1 MKTHIPT
8 SLRKALLAALFAT
21 VSIASTTYAVED
33 VTNDSYGEAETWF
46 LGNEYGSTGY
56 QDLTFSGTKSVLGT
70 VDHWC
75 HDYNTIF
82 FSADDCP
89 GDNTEIVLSPD
100 WSTGKFIAHSVTSS
114 QGKDSHA
121 DLRLADLHHPD
132 LHDHDS
138 TDEYGFSTSWSNGNI
153 YVNSEAVL
161 EVTTNVSAHG
171 TLSITD
177 SSQVTVGNKVS
188 AGEIRVTSGQ
198 LTAKD
203 IVVAKHNLWDIS
215 AENPYDGEDSTGEL
229 LVSGSAANVTATG
242 TVSATGGVNVS
253 NKAHLNANTITSN
266 VTGGGGYVRA
276 LPNQNLAITGVIASD
291 GTQYIVDNGC
301 TISLGAI
308 GYYDEDAQ
316 VMHGNG
322 NSFGYGEDSNNIK
335 ADSIYVN
342 GDIISD
348 YNKLGAVGNNED
360 ATSCAIVVNG
370 SITGNGNALQI
381 RGQYP
386 CGIEV
391 TKDISGDNNL
401 LLCSADGNVFIDG
414 VLGRAK
420 DEDNGAYGNMIAAG
434 GAIQIGELS
443 DNEKLTIE
451 SYNYGVIV
459 NKASEATLLDSSIY
473 ASGDVVIAAGET
485 GSTKELKLVNTDVT
499 SGNGDITANQILV
512 VDSGTIS
519 AVNGDVTAEGLDGT
533 ASSVYT
539 QNLEAGFIRMD
550 ADGSAEVEVVVTG
563 DMTSTEETILI
574 KGYNGDQPR
583 VTVDGNQTA
592 QMTLEIIDSNVSVG
606 GNQKS
611 VEDGISVSKSTLVVG
626 GDQETAKNI
635 NLASSTVDIAGDE
648 KAGRRLEVHGTTL
661 NVGGDQEAGTT
672 LAIDTGSKVT
682 VGHEDEET
690 GEIVGGN
697 QKAQGNIT
705 IEESEVTVLADQT
718 STGGSITI
726 RDTNAEQNPTTVIV
740 DGNQQ
745 ANKNISVTGSTL
757 HVGVLVEDEDTE
769 TYSIEGGK
777 QIAGGDIS
785 IINSLVDVLDSME
798 STDGNIQIKDG
809 TVTVGATDP
818 SGVVV
823 HAGDM
828 TAKKDISMDHSMVN
842 VLGGQKSSEG
852 SISVTNGSVVN
863 VDGDQTAGTTINV
876 ENSTLRVGVLVE
888 DEDTETYSVE
898 GGKQV
903 AGGDISIINSLVD
916 VLDSMESTDGNIQ
929 IKDGTVTVGAT
940 DPSGVVVQ
948 AGDMTAKKDISM
960 DHSMVNVL
968 GGQKSSEG
976 SISVTKGSEVYVNED
991 QQAHGS
997 ISVNGSELYVG
1008 GSQVAET
1015 GGIQVSN
1022 GAYVAVLEDQQAA
1035 GDISID
1041 GTSEVEVLG
1050 SQTSTNGAITM
1061 SNGSKVKVD
1070 GDQQASG
1077 TIKVDNAD
1085 VYIGGTQKSDTG
1097 NIVIRDNA
1105 HESVFG
1111 DQTAEAGSIIVAK
1124 DSTLTVGAKDED
1136 GNVISQGDQWAAKH
1150 IKIVAGSAVE
1160 VIGDQTARDEDIIVK
1175 GSTLTVGAIQ
1185 ENAPLV
1191 PGWPSTYELIGGNQT
1206 AGGNIVLVNDN
1217 KVDVLGDQDAGASI
1231 IVKKTTLTV
1240 GAKAD
1245 EGKVV
1250 HAGDQTA
1257 DGNIVI
1263 VKDSDVAILGNEM
1276 AGGDIVVKDSTLK
1289 VGELEHIS
1297 IMPWPAFDWLHGGDQ
1312 TANGN
1317 IFISNADVD
1326 VLRNQQA
1333 VTGAISI
1340 QKGSDVTI
1348 GSEDSAGH
1356 VLGGDQTA
1364 QTDINIANSTVHVLG
1379 DEEAVTGEIVIAKTD
1394 LEGADTIVNVDGD
1407 QTAQTNIIVR
1417 DADVTVLGDQTA
1429 TEGYIDISSTS
1440 GTGITSTV
1448 NVGGDQEAGD
1458 YINVTNSQL
1467 TVGTV
1472 ETITDE
1478 TTGEQHVVLTGGNQT
1493 ADTGDITISNSTVEV
1508 LGDQTATE
1516 GGIKID
1522 KLSLVTIGT
1531 ADENG
1536 DVLAGDQ
1543 LAKLG
1548 IEVDSSNLMMLGD
1561 QTSQEGSISVQA
1573 LEDYSFVIVGGS
1585 QSAKQNISILGS
1597 KEFETTTT
1605 VLVGEDQIAEEGN
1618 IAIND
1623 AQVAVNGKVVALGD
1637 GNDGTGIV
1645 AVAGSS
1651 YDVGVSL
1658 EAKELNIGTIDNP
1671 STVTINVESLDTD
1684 GETPLPTVLD
1694 VDKLTLAANNTLN
1707 IGNVDMDAA
1716 DVTIKGEVVAGVK
1729 DEDPEKA
1736 IAANWNTTGTHLV
1749 TGPQASMKV
1758 NGDVSMDS
1766 TGADQ
1771 TLEISD
1777 GAAIRANGD
1786 ITLAGSDPEM
1796 ALVQEATLV
1805 AKDDLN
1811 LSNITLENNGENIR
1825 SKEGNIVLSDHEVI
1839 SNTTLTIDEPTDPET
1854 TPGAIMVD
1862 KDAIV
1867 DLQEGTESV
1876 FNGALAD
1883 GKNGTGVVN
1892 VNVEDLTLYKDAS
1905 AFNGD
1910 INMNVGGVQTLYIAN
1925 ATGVGADA
1933 TITLYDGADL
1943 ETINTTGEEELPQL
1957 GNVVTTA
1964 DGSEI
1969 TLNQGV
1975 AGDTAKATSL
1985 SLTDGTTLNVE
1996 ADQGETGFT
2005 TDSIIGVQEID
2016 AQRARVA
2023 VHSTVDMET
2032 TPDGTRHTVVG
2043 LAKGGIIASE
2053 FNEDVLYDMNG
2064 TQRDL
2069 QTRNMH
2075 LEHNANGVDL
2085 VVSENYK
2092 GIDHNNANVNAVR
2105 EIIMPLDAAADHRPG
2120 VLAQST
2126 SNLDHILDAL
2136 DYTRSGADAKA
2147 GLLSVSAAANLIV
2160 PNMMMDASRHH
2171 LSALRDHMNAPVCT
2185 KDTQSKGNVW
2195 AAYTG
2200 GHDFIGSDDNMG
2212 KYTHSYNGAIIG
2224 GDYAV
2229 NCNWAIGLS
2238 VGYQNSIA
2246 RTDAT
2251 RADAD
2256 IISGDL
2262 YVVGRTG
2269 KFTHRF
2275 SMGLSAY
2282 NTDVKR
2288 GTRIAAKGHT
2298 YDELSTGDA
2307 DGMSWNFGYQL
2318 SRSYAINEVS
2328 AITPYLAVDVALQ
2341 RIDTMTE
2348 KGQGDASVV
2357 TDYED
2362 FVQTDAALG
2371 VSYSHT
2377 FASFNQQR
2385 GMFAFD
2391 LAVHGEF
2398 SEHRATAQN
2407 HFVDSPQ
2414 DTWKTRSAKRA
2425 PLYGELG
2432 GHVQVPFTE
2441 HFSGTA
2447 GVNFEFSDDRTY
2459 IGGHAG
2465 VNYRF

>member
-8 SLRKALLAALFAT
+8 KLRKALIAALFA
-21 VSIASTTYAVED
+21 VSSVAYNAQADEPIISVGDYINWSTGVVKRTTPGGGFLVER
-33 VTNDSYGEAETWF
+33 E
-46 LGNEYGSTGY
+46 STGY
-56 QDLTFSGTKSVLGT
+56 VDLAFSGSDRAEFAVGHAIHFGYDEEGYHCDSLFEAT
-70 VDHWC
+70 
-75 HDYNTIF
+75 YI
-82 FSADDCP
+82 
-89 GDNTEIVLSPD
+89 IISPESD
-100 WSTGKFIAHSVTSS
+100 GVFRGHSITAR
-114 QGKDSHA
+114 QGKDVNAILVPSEYHDA
-121 DLRLADLHHPD
+121 ARLDVFGYSDA
-132 LHDHDS
+132 
-138 TDEYGFSTSWSNGNI
+138 WSNGNI
-153 YVNSEAVL
+153 AVNNEAVL
-161 EVTTNVSAHG
+161 EMSSFIDAHG
-171 TLSITD
+171 TLSIAGG
-177 SSQVTVGNKVS
+177 SRVTAGSYVS
-188 AGEIRVTSGQ
+188 AGEILVTAGE
-198 LTAKD
+198 LNAKN
-203 IVVAKHNLWDIS
+203 INVTQNNLWDVT
-215 AENPYDGEDSTGEL
+215 AENPYDGKDSTGKL
-229 LVSGSAANVTATG
+229 NITGSDAKVTATG
-242 TVSATGGVNVS
+242 TVTAAGGVGVS
-253 NKAHLNANTITSN
+253 YGAHLNASDIKAS
-266 VTGGGGYVRA
+266 VTGISGYVRA
-276 LPNQNLAITGVIASD
+276 LDGQNLKVSKVTSEN
-291 GTQYIVDNGC
+291 TQYIVDNGY
-301 TISLGAI
+301 TITLGSI
-308 GYYDEDAQ
+308 GELVNEGTEAEPKM

-322 NSFGYGEDSNNIK
+322 NYFGYGEDSNNIK
-335 ADSIYVN
+335 ADAIYVL

-348 YNKLGAVGNNED
+348 NNSLAALGSAVYDHTED
-360 ATSCAIVVNG
+360 INSAAIRVDG
-370 SITGNGNALQI
+370 SITGNGNELFVRNVDAASIWVSQ
-381 RGQYP
+381 
-386 CGIEV
+386 
-391 TKDISGDNNL
+391 DISGDLNELTIN
-401 LLCSADGNVFIDG
+401 DGDIHVG
-414 VLGRAK
+414 GTLGRSKDSEKGIAK
-420 DEDNGAYGNMIAAG
+420 GNSLAAG
-434 GAIQIGELS
+434 DNITIHQLS
-443 DNEKLTIE
+443 DNENLSIDAWNGEVTVE
-451 SYNYGVIV
+451 N
-459 NKASEATLLDSSIY
+459 ASEATLLNSHITAAD
-473 ASGDVVIAAGET
+473 DVVIARDET
-485 GSTKELKLVNTDVT
+485 GSTKELKLVASDVT
-499 SGNGDITANQILV
+499 SEDGDITANQVLV
-512 VDSGTIS
+512 VENGTLS
-519 AVNGDVTAEGLDGT
+519 AENGKITVVGLDGKA
-533 ASSVYT
+533 ASVHAEE
-539 QNLEAGFIRMD
+539 LEGGYIKLD
-550 ADGSAEVEVVVTG
+550 ANGSTEADVVVTG

-574 KGYNGDQPR
+574 MGYNGEKPR

-592 QMTLEIIDSNVSVG
+592 QQALDIADSNVSVG

-611 VEDGISVSKSTLVVG
+611 VEDGINVSKSTLTVG
-626 GDQETAKNI
+626 GSQEAATNI

-648 KAGRRLEVHGTTL
+648 KAGKRLEVHGTTL
-661 NVGGDQEAGTT
+661 NVGGSQSAGRN
-672 LAIDTGSKVT
+672 LVIDSNSTVT
-682 VGHEDEET
+682 VGHVDEETGEVVGGNQTAGNDIKVDSSKVKVLDSQTATQNIGIANSIAEVLVNQEATNGDISISKGSTVTVGHVDEVT

-697 QKAQGNIT
+697 QKAKKDVT
-705 IEESEVTVLADQT
+705 ISDSDVTVLADQT
-718 STGGSITI
+718 STEGSITI
-726 RDTNAEQNPTTVIV
+726 SDTNSEQDPTLVTV

-745 ANKNISVTGSTL
+745 AKENISVTGSTL
-757 HVGVLVEDEDTE
+757 HVGVLVEDVDDK

-785 IINSLVDVLDSME
+785 IINSLVE
-798 STDGNIQIKDG
+798 
-809 TVTVGATDP
+809 
-818 SGVVV
+818 
-823 HAGDM
+823 
-828 TAKKDISMDHSMVN
+828 
-842 VLGGQKSSEG
+842 
-852 SISVTNGSVVN
+852 
-863 VDGDQTAGTTINV
+863 
-876 ENSTLRVGVLVE
+876 
-888 DEDTETYSVE
+888 
-898 GGKQV
+898 
-903 AGGDISIINSLVD
+903 

-960 DHSMVNVL
+960 NHSMVNVL

-976 SISVTKGSEVYVNED
+976 SISVTNGSEVYVNED

-1015 GGIQVSN
+1015 GGIQIAD

-1077 TIKVDNAD
+1077 TIKVDKAD

-1136 GNVISQGDQWAAKH
+1136 GNVISQGDQWAAQN

-1245 EGKVV
+1245 DGKVV

-1458 YINVTNSQL
+1458 YINVTNSLL

-1493 ADTGDITISNSTVEV
+1493 ADKGDITISNSTVEV
-1508 LGDQTATE
+1508 LADQTAAK

-1531 ADENG
+1531 VDVDG
-1536 DVLAGDQ
+1536 TVLAGDQ
-1543 LAKLG
+1543 LAKED
-1548 IEVDSSNLMMLGD
+1548 IRIDSSTLMVMD
-1561 QTSQEGSISVQA
+1561 NQTSQEGSISVQA
-1573 LEDYSFVIVGGS
+1573 LDDFSMVMVGGS
-1585 QSAKQNISILGS
+1585 QTAKKHIGIFGS
-1597 KEFETTTT
+1597 KEHEKPTT
-1605 VLVGEDQIAEEGN
+1605 VLVGEDQIAGEGN

-1623 AQVAVNGKVVALGD
+1623 AQVAVKGKVVALGD

-1645 AVAGSS
+1645 TLAGAT

-1658 EAKELNIGTIDNP
+1658 QAKELNIGTIDNP
-1671 STVTINVESLDTD
+1671 STVTINVGSLDAD
-1684 GETPLPTVLD
+1684 GKPLDTVLD
-1694 VDKLTLAANNTLN
+1694 VDKLAVAEGNTLHT
-1707 IGNVDMDAA
+1707 GNVKMDKT
-1716 DVTIKGEVVAGVK
+1716 DVTIKGAVEVGVK

-1736 IAANWNTTGTHLV
+1736 IAANWDTEGSHLISGEGASLKANGNIRIASAAEGDTTAINNGATV
-1749 TGPQASMKV
+1749 AAT
-1758 NGDVSMDS
+1758 GDV
-1766 TGADQ
+1766 TIQGLAAA
-1771 TLEISD
+1771 LAEVD
-1777 GAAIRANGD
+1777 GANVRAAGD
-1786 ITLAGSDPEM
+1786 ITLDNAELKNNTETDITTKGSD
-1796 ALVQEATLV
+1796 
-1805 AKDDLN
+1805 
-1811 LSNITLENNGENIR
+1811 
-1825 SKEGNIVLSDHEVI
+1825 IVLKNRVEISDTILNVLPPEEGDEGVI
-1839 SNTTLTIDEPTDPET
+1839 NVTE
-1854 TPGAIMVD
+1854 
-1862 KDAIV
+1862 DADV
-1867 DLQEGTESV
+1867 QLYRGTVNV
-1876 FNGALAD
+1876 FNGKLA
-1883 GKNGTGVVN
+1883 GTGTVTAN
-1892 VNVEDLTLYKDAS
+1892 EENLDLSHDST
-1905 AFNGD
+1905 AFNGT
-1910 INMNVGGVQTLYIAN
+1910 INMVHDNEQTLYISDK
-1925 ATGVGADA
+1925 GVGEDA
-1933 TITLYDGADL
+1933 TINLQEGSSLGTLVGGQDAH
-1943 ETINTTGEEELPQL
+1943 L
-1957 GNVVTTA
+1957 GNVYSSNGSHIQMNAVDKGNRTTATSLNLTSGTTYELFASTDDTTGALLADTITVSDGINANGARVRAHSDAQLETLA
-1964 DGSEI
+1964 DGSRFTI
-1969 TLNQGV
+1969 
-1975 AGDTAKATSL
+1975 AG
-1985 SLTDGTTLNVE
+1985 GTVE
-1996 ADQGETGFT
+1996 SA
-2005 TDSIIGVQEID
+2005 
-2016 AQRARVA
+2016 
-2023 VHSTVDMET
+2023 
-2032 TPDGTRHTVVG
+2032 
-2043 LAKGGIIASE
+2043 
-2053 FNEDVLYDMNG
+2053 FNEDVLYDMSG
-2064 TQRDL
+2064 PQRQL

-2092 GIDHNNANVNAVR
+2092 GIDYSNANVNAVR
-2105 EIIMPLDAAADHRPG
+2105 EIILPLDAAADHRPG
-2120 VLAQST
+2120 RLAQSD

-2171 LSALRDHMNAPVCT
+2171 LSTLRDHMNAPVCT

-2288 GTRIAAKGHT
+2288 GTRIAAKGHG
-2298 YDELSTGDA
+2298 YDALSTGDA

-2377 FASFNQQR
+2377 FASFNQQT
-2385 GMFAFD
+2385 GVFAFD

-2407 HFVDSPQ
+2407 HFVDSPA

-2447 GVNFEFSDDRTY
+2447 GLNFEFSDDRTY

>member
-8 SLRKALLAALFAT
+8 SLRKALLAALFA
-21 VSIASTTYAVED
+21 VSSVAYNAQAAPVDIVNYSGGY
-33 VTNDSYGEAETWF
+33 AETSP
-46 LGNEYGSTGY
+46 LGFKEYSTGY
-56 QDLTFSGTKSVLGT
+56 TDLTFSDTNKTLGT
-70 VDHWC
+70 VTHWC
-75 HDYNTIF
+75 HD
-82 FSADDCP
+82 
-89 GDNTEIVLSPD
+89 GDVLSVD
-100 WSTGKFIAHSVTSS
+100 HNQGESTYITLETDAAGKFVAHSVVASMGVDDNSTIVS
-114 QGKDSHA
+114 
-121 DLRLADLHHPD
+121 PY
-132 LHDHDS
+132 HDCSDWNAEFGYS
-138 TDEYGFSTSWSNGNI
+138 KSWSNGYI
-153 YVNSEAVL
+153 TVKDGAIV
-161 EVTTNVSAHG
+161 EVTSTLWANG
-171 TLSITD
+171 TLGISGY
-177 SSQVTVGNKVS
+177 SQVTSEGSVT
-188 AGEIRVTSGQ
+188 AGAINVTGSQ
-198 LTAKD
+198 LTAKTIIATDTNTLWVVEGGERKDD
-203 IVVAKHNLWDIS
+203 IKTSGALTVNSSTVNATNIKVADAI
-215 AENPYDGEDSTGEL
+215 Y
-229 LVSGSAANVTATG
+229 GS
-242 TVSATGGVNVS
+242 S
-253 NKAHLNANTITSN
+253 
-266 VTGGGGYVRA
+266 
-276 LPNQNLAITGVIASD
+276 GVIKGLPDSDLTVEGKVLTENAKYVASSGYAVKVETIGDIYNAGTEDEPIWKVRGNNNRFGYKED
-291 GTQYIVDNGC
+291 GTSV
-301 TISLGAI
+301 LA
-308 GYYDEDAQ
+308 AR
-316 VMHGNG
+316 
-322 NSFGYGEDSNNIK
+322 
-335 ADSIYVN
+335 
-342 GDIISD
+342 
-348 YNKLGAVGNNED
+348 
-360 ATSCAIVVNG
+360 VV
-370 SITGNGNALQI
+370 
-381 RGQYP
+381 
-386 CGIEV
+386 V
-391 TKDISGDNNL
+391 
-401 LLCSADGNVFIDG
+401 DGNVVGDG
-414 VLGRAK
+414 NK
-420 DEDNGAYGNMIAAG
+420 IAATGSNLVAGTPTISIAGTVGRTDEETGPANGNELYAMKGDITVGALADNKKLKILAEDG
-434 GAIQIGELS
+434 GVEIK
-443 DNEKLTIE
+443 N
-451 SYNYGVIV
+451 
-459 NKASEATLLDSSIY
+459 ASEATIENSSI
-473 ASGDVVIAAGET
+473 AAADDVVIAANAT
-485 GSTKELKLVNTDVT
+485 GSTKELKLIDTNVT
-499 SGNGDITANQILV
+499 SEDGDITANQVLV
-512 VDSGTIS
+512 VENGTLS
-519 AVNGDVTAEGLDGT
+519 AENGKITVVGLDGKA
-533 ASSVYT
+533 ASVHAED
-539 QNLEAGFIRMD
+539 LEGKYIKLD
-550 ADGSAEVEVVVTG
+550 ANGSTEADVVLTG

-626 GDQETAKNI
+626 GDQE
-635 NLASSTVDIAGDE
+635 
-648 KAGRRLEVHGTTL
+648 
-661 NVGGDQEAGTT
+661 AGTT

-718 STGGSITI
+718 SIDGSITI

-785 IINSLVDVLDSME
+785 IIDSLVDVLDSME

-828 TAKKDISMDHSMVN
+828 TAKNDISMDHSMVN

-863 VDGDQTAGTTINV
+863 VDGGQTAGTTINV
-876 ENSTLRVGVLVE
+876 ENSTLRVGKLKKEVGK
-888 DEDTETYSVE
+888 DGQITYSVE
-898 GGKQV
+898 GGKQI
-903 AGGDISIINSLVD
+903 AGGDISVINSLVD

-976 SISVTKGSEVYVNED
+976 SISVTNGSEVYVNED

-1015 GGIQVSN
+1015 GGIQIAN

-1070 GDQQASG
+1070 GDQHANG

-1085 VYIGGTQKSDTG
+1085 VYIGGSQKSDTG

-1136 GNVISQGDQWAAKH
+1136 GNVISQGDQWAAQN

-1185 ENAPLV
+1185 ENAPLF
-1191 PGWPSTYELIGGNQT
+1191 PGWPSTYELIGGDQT

-1245 EGKVV
+1245 DGKVV

-1379 DEEAVTGEIVIAKTD
+1379 NEEAVTGEIVIAKTD

-1458 YINVTNSQL
+1458 YINVTNSLL
-1467 TVGTV
+1467 TVGTA
-1472 ETITDE
+1472 ETVTDE
-1478 TTGEQHVVLTGGNQT
+1478 QTGEQHVVLTGGNQT
-1493 ADTGDITISNSTVEV
+1493 AGTGDITISNSTVTV
-1508 LGDQTATE
+1508 LADQTATK

-1531 ADENG
+1531 ADVDG
-1536 DVLAGDQ
+1536 KVLAGDQ
-1543 LAKLG
+1543 LAKQD
-1548 IEVDSSNLMMLGD
+1548 IEVDSSTLMVMGS

-1573 LEDYSFVIVGGS
+1573 TEGFSMVMVGGT
-1585 QSAKQNISILGS
+1585 QTAKKNISIMGS

-1645 AVAGSS
+1645 TLAGATYS
-1651 YDVGVSL
+1651 VGVSL

-1671 STVTINVESLDTD
+1671 STVTINVESLDPD

-1729 DEDPEKA
+1729 DADPAKD

-1766 TGADQ
+1766 TGADK

-2120 VLAQST
+2120 VLAQSS

-2262 YVVGRTG
+2262 YAVGRTG

-2275 SMGLSAY
+2275 SMGLASY

-2288 GTRIAAKGHT
+2288 GTRIAAKGHG
-2298 YDELSTGDA
+2298 YDALSTGSA

-2328 AITPYLAVDVALQ
+2328 SITPYLAVDVALQ

>member
-56 QDLTFSGTKSVLGT
+56 QDLTFSGTDSVLGT

-75 HDYNTIF
+75 HDYNSSGIPKKYM
-82 FSADDCP
+82 DNP
-89 GDNTEIVLSPD
+89 GDDTVITLTPD

-114 QGKDSHA
+114 QGHSDNV
-121 DLRLADLHHPD
+121 DLSLPD

-153 YVNSEAVL
+153 YVKSEAVL

-171 TLSITD
+171 TLSITGR
-177 SSQVTVGNKVS
+177 SQVTVGNKVS
-188 AGEIRVTSGQ
+188 AGKIRVAGAQ

-203 IVVAKHNLWDIS
+203 IVVAKNNLWDIS

-229 LVSGSAANVTATG
+229 KISGSAANVTVTG
-242 TVSATGGVNVS
+242 TVSAEGGVNVS

-301 TISLGAI
+301 TITLGGI
-308 GYYDEDAQ
+308 GLLVNEGTEDEPEM

-473 ASGDVVIAAGET
+473 ASGDVVIAASET

-512 VDSGTIS
+512 VDSGTIF

-533 ASSVYT
+533 AASVYT

-574 KGYNGDQPR
+574 KGYNGEKPR

-635 NLASSTVDIAGDE
+635 TLVSSAVDIAGDE

-661 NVGGDQEAGTT
+661 NVGGNQESGTT

-785 IINSLVDVLDSME
+785 VINSLVDVLDSME
-798 STDGNIQIKDG
+798 SSDGKIQIKDG

-852 SISVTNGSVVN
+852 SISVTNGS
-863 VDGDQTAGTTINV
+863 
-876 ENSTLRVGVLVE
+876 
-888 DEDTETYSVE
+888 
-898 GGKQV
+898 
-903 AGGDISIINSLVD
+903 
-916 VLDSMESTDGNIQ
+916 
-929 IKDGTVTVGAT
+929 
-940 DPSGVVVQ
+940 
-948 AGDMTAKKDISM
+948 
-960 DHSMVNVL
+960 
-968 GGQKSSEG
+968 
-976 SISVTKGSEVYVNED
+976 EVYVNED

-1008 GSQVAET
+1008 GSQVTET

-1035 GDISID
+1035 GDITIDDSSI
-1041 GTSEVEVLG
+1041 VEVLG

-1070 GDQQASG
+1070 GDQHASG

-1160 VIGDQTARDEDIIVK
+1160 VIGDQTARDEDISVK

-1206 AGGNIVLVNDN
+1206 AGGNIVLVNDEN
-1217 KVDVLGDQDAGASI
+1217 VDVLGDQDAGASI

-1240 GAKAD
+1240 GSKAD
-1245 EGKVV
+1245 DGKVV

-1317 IFISNADVD
+1317 IFISNADVN

-1348 GSEDSAGH
+1348 GSEDSAGQ

-1379 DEEAVTGEIVIAKTD
+1379 DEVAVTGEIVIAKTD

-1429 TEGYIDISSTS
+1429 TEGYIDISSTP

-1458 YINVTNSQL
+1458 YINVTNSLL
-1467 TVGTV
+1467 TVGTA
-1472 ETITDE
+1472 ETVTDE
-1478 TTGEQHVVLTGGNQT
+1478 QTGEQHVVLTGGNQT
-1493 ADTGDITISNSTVEV
+1493 AGTGDITISNSTVTV
-1508 LGDQTATE
+1508 LADQTATK

-1531 ADENG
+1531 ADVDG
-1536 DVLAGDQ
+1536 KVLAGDQ
-1543 LAKLG
+1543 LAKQD
-1548 IEVDSSNLMMLGD
+1548 IEVDSSTLMVMGS
-1561 QTSQEGSISVQA
+1561 QTSQERSISVQA
-1573 LEDYSFVIVGGS
+1573 TEGFSMVMVGGT
-1585 QSAKQNISILGS
+1585 QTAKKNISIMGS

-1623 AQVAVNGKVVALGD
+1623 AQVSVNGKVVALGD

-1645 AVAGSS
+1645 TLAGAT

-1671 STVTINVESLDTD
+1671 SVVTINVDSLDTD

-1694 VDKLTLAANNTLN
+1694 VDKLTVDKGNTLHT
-1707 IGNVDMDAA
+1707 GNVKMDKT
-1716 DVTIKGEVVAGVK
+1716 DVTIKGAVEVGVK

-1736 IAANWNTTGTHLV
+1736 IAANWDTEGSHLIS
-1749 TGPQASMKV
+1749 GEGASLKANGNIRIAAVQDGDTIVV
-1758 NGDVSMDS
+1758 NDGATVSATGDV
-1766 TGADQ
+1766 TIQGLADA
-1771 TLEISD
+1771 LAEVD
-1777 GAAIRANGD
+1777 GANVRATGD
-1786 ITLAGSDPEM
+1786 IILDNAELKNNTETD
-1796 ALVQEATLV
+1796 
-1805 AKDDLN
+1805 
-1811 LSNITLENNGENIR
+1811 ITTKG
-1825 SKEGNIVLSDHEVI
+1825 GDIVLKDTVVI
-1839 SNTTLTIDEPTDPET
+1839 RDTILNVLPPEEGDEGVINVTE
-1854 TPGAIMVD
+1854 
-1862 KDAIV
+1862 DADV
-1867 DLQEGTESV
+1867 QLYQGTVNV
-1876 FNGALAD
+1876 FNGKLA
-1883 GKNGTGVVN
+1883 GTGTVTAN
-1892 VNVEDLTLYKDAS
+1892 EENLELSHDST
-1905 AFNGD
+1905 AFNGI
-1910 INMNVGGVQTLYIAN
+1910 INMVRDNEQTLYISDK
-1925 ATGVGADA
+1925 GVGEDA
-1933 TITLYDGADL
+1933 TINLQEGSSLGTLVGGQDAH
-1943 ETINTTGEEELPQL
+1943 L
-1957 GNVVTTA
+1957 GNVYSSDGSHIQMNAVDKGNRTTATSLNLTSGTTYELFASTDDTTGALLADTITVSDGINANGARVRAHSDAQLETLA
-1964 DGSEI
+1964 DGSRFTI
-1969 TLNQGV
+1969 
-1975 AGDTAKATSL
+1975 AG
-1985 SLTDGTTLNVE
+1985 GTVE
-1996 ADQGETGFT
+1996 SA
-2005 TDSIIGVQEID
+2005 
-2016 AQRARVA
+2016 
-2023 VHSTVDMET
+2023 
-2032 TPDGTRHTVVG
+2032 
-2043 LAKGGIIASE
+2043 
-2053 FNEDVLYDMNG
+2053 FNEDVLYDMSG
-2064 TQRDL
+2064 PQRKL

-2075 LEHNANGVDL
+2075 LEHNAKGVDL

-2092 GIDHNNANVNAVR
+2092 GIDYSNANVNAVR
-2105 EIIMPLDAAADHRPG
+2105 EIILPLDAAADHRPG
-2120 VLAQST
+2120 RLAQST

-2185 KDTQSKGNVW
+2185 KDTRSKGNVW

-2256 IISGDL
+2256 IISGDI
-2262 YVVGRTG
+2262 YAVGRTG

-2275 SMGLSAY
+2275 SMGLASY

-2288 GTRIAAKGHT
+2288 GTRIAAKGHG
-2298 YDELSTGDA
+2298 YDALSTGSA

-2318 SRSYAINEVS
+2318 SRSYAINQVS
-2328 AITPYLAVDVALQ
+2328 SITPYLAVDVALQ

-2377 FASFNQQR
+2377 FASFNQQT
-2385 GMFAFD
+2385 GVFAFD

-2407 HFVDSPQ
+2407 HFVDSPA

-2447 GVNFEFSDDRTY
+2447 GLNFEFSDDRTY

>member
-8 SLRKALLAALFAT
+8 SLRKALLAALFA
-21 VSIASTTYAVED
+21 VSSVAYNAQAAPVDIVNSSEGYAKTSPMGVK
-33 VTNDSYGEAETWF
+33 
-46 LGNEYGSTGY
+46 EYSTGY
-56 QDLTFSGTKSVLGT
+56 TDLTFSGTNETLGT
-70 VDHWC
+70 VTHWC
-75 HDYNTIF
+75 HD
-82 FSADDCP
+82 
-89 GDNTEIVLSPD
+89 GDVLGVDHNEGEPTYITLATD
-100 WSTGKFIAHSVTSS
+100 AAGKFVAHSVVASMGVDDNSTIVY
-114 QGKDSHA
+114 
-121 DLRLADLHHPD
+121 PY
-132 LHDHDS
+132 HDCSDTTAEFGYS
-138 TDEYGFSTSWSNGNI
+138 KSWSNGYI
-153 YVNSEAVL
+153 TVKGGAIV
-161 EVTTNVSAHG
+161 EVTSTLSANG
-171 TLSITD
+171 TLGISGY
-177 SSQVTVGNKVS
+177 SQVTSEGSVT
-188 AGEIRVTSGQ
+188 AGAINVTNSQ
-198 LTAKD
+198 LTAPTIIVKD
-203 IVVAKHNLWDIS
+203 TNTLWVV
-215 AENPYDGEDSTGEL
+215 EDGKRKDDTTTTGALTVNSST
-229 LVSGSAANVTATG
+229 VNATNIKVADAIYGS
-242 TVSATGGVNVS
+242 S
-253 NKAHLNANTITSN
+253 
-266 VTGGGGYVRA
+266 
-276 LPNQNLAITGVIASD
+276 GVIKGLPDSDLTVEGKVLTENAKYVASSGYAVKVETIGDIYNAGTEDEPIWTVRGNNNRFGYKED
-291 GTQYIVDNGC
+291 GTSV
-301 TISLGAI
+301 LA
-308 GYYDEDAQ
+308 AR
-316 VMHGNG
+316 
-322 NSFGYGEDSNNIK
+322 
-335 ADSIYVN
+335 
-342 GDIISD
+342 
-348 YNKLGAVGNNED
+348 
-360 ATSCAIVVNG
+360 VV
-370 SITGNGNALQI
+370 
-381 RGQYP
+381 
-386 CGIEV
+386 V
-391 TKDISGDNNL
+391 
-401 LLCSADGNVFIDG
+401 DGNVVGDG
-414 VLGRAK
+414 N
-420 DEDNGAYGNMIAAG
+420 EIAATGSNLVAGTPTISIAGTVGRTDEETGPANGNELYAMKGDITVGALADNKKLKILAEDG
-434 GAIQIGELS
+434 GVEIK
-443 DNEKLTIE
+443 N
-451 SYNYGVIV
+451 
-459 NKASEATLLDSSIY
+459 ASEATIENSSIT
-473 ASGDVVIAAGET
+473 AADDVVIAANAT
-485 GSTKELKLVNTDVT
+485 GSTKELKLVASDVT
-499 SGNGDITANQILV
+499 SEDGDITANQILV
-512 VDSGTIS
+512 VENGTLS
-519 AVNGDVTAEGLDGT
+519 AENGKITVVGLDGKA
-533 ASSVYT
+533 ASV
-539 QNLEAGFIRMD
+539 QAEELEGGFIRMD
-550 ADGSAEVEVVVTG
+550 ANGSAKAEVVVTG

-574 KGYNGDQPR
+574 KGYNGEKPR

-592 QMTLEIIDSNVSVG
+592 QMTLDIEDSNVSVG

-611 VEDGISVSKSTLVVG
+611 VQEGIYVSKSTLTVG
-626 GDQETAKNI
+626 GSQEAATNI
-635 NLASSTVDIAGDE
+635 NLDSSAVDIAGDE
-648 KAGRRLEVHGTTL
+648 KAGMRLEVHGTTL
-661 NVGGDQEAGTT
+661 NVGGNQSAGRN
-672 LAIDTGSKVT
+672 LVIDSNSTVT
-682 VGHEDEET
+682 VGHVDEET

-697 QKAQGNIT
+697 QKAKKDIT
-705 IEESEVTVLADQT
+705 ISDSDVTVLADQT
-718 STGGSITI
+718 STEGSITI
-726 RDTNAEQNPTTVIV
+726 SDINSEQDPTLVTV

-745 ANKNISVTGSTL
+745 AKKNISVTGSTL

-777 QIAGGDIS
+777 Q
-785 IINSLVDVLDSME
+785 
-798 STDGNIQIKDG
+798 
-809 TVTVGATDP
+809 
-818 SGVVV
+818 
-823 HAGDM
+823 
-828 TAKKDISMDHSMVN
+828 
-842 VLGGQKSSEG
+842 
-852 SISVTNGSVVN
+852 
-863 VDGDQTAGTTINV
+863 
-876 ENSTLRVGVLVE
+876 
-888 DEDTETYSVE
+888 
-898 GGKQV
+898 V
-903 AGGDISIINSLVD
+903 AGGDISVINSLVE

-976 SISVTKGSEVYVNED
+976 SISVTKGSEVYVNEN

-1008 GSQVAET
+1008 DSQVAET
-1015 GGIQVSN
+1015 GGIQIAN

-1035 GDISID
+1035 GDITIDDSSI
-1041 GTSEVEVLG
+1041 VEVLG

-1061 SNGSKVKVD
+1061 SNGSEVHVD

-1185 ENAPLV
+1185 ENAPLA

-1206 AGGNIVLVNDN
+1206 AGGNIVLVNDEN
-1217 KVDVLGDQDAGASI
+1217 VDVLGDQDAGASI

-1245 EGKVV
+1245 DGKVV

-1429 TEGYIDISSTS
+1429 TKGYIDISSTP

-1478 TTGEQHVVLTGGNQT
+1478 TTGEEHVVLTGGNQT
-1493 ADTGDITISNSTVEV
+1493 AGTGDITISNSTVDV
-1508 LGDQTATE
+1508 RADQTATK

-1522 KLSLVTIGT
+1522 KRSLVTIGT

-1597 KEFETTTT
+1597 KAFETVTT
-1605 VLVGEDQIAEEGN
+1605 VLVGEDQIAEDGN

-1623 AQVAVNGKVVALGD
+1623 ANVVVNGKVTALGD
-1637 GNDGTGIV
+1637 GSDSTGIV
-1645 AVAGSS
+1645 TLAGAT

-1729 DEDPEKA
+1729 DADPAKD

-1766 TGADQ
+1766 TGADE

-1892 VNVEDLTLYKDAS
+1892 VNEEDLTLYKDAS

-1910 INMNVGGVQTLYIAN
+1910 INMNVGGTQTLHISN

-1975 AGDTAKATSL
+1975 AGDTAQATSL

-1996 ADQGETGFT
+1996 ADQGESGFT
-2005 TDSIIGVQEID
+2005 ADSIIGVQEID

-2075 LEHNANGVDL
+2075 LEHNAKGVDL

-2105 EIIMPLDAAADHRPG
+2105 EIILPLDAAADHTPG
-2120 VLAQST
+2120 VLAEST

-2171 LSALRDHMNAPVCT
+2171 LSTLRDHMNAPVCT

-2200 GHDFIGSDDNMG
+2200 GHDYIGSDDNMG

-2288 GTRIAAKGHT
+2288 GTRIAAKGHG
-2298 YDELSTGDA
+2298 YDALSTGDA

-2407 HFVDSPQ
+2407 HFVDSPA

-2447 GVNFEFSDDRTY
+2447 GLNFEFSDDRTY

>member
-8 SLRKALLAALFAT
+8 KLRKALIAALFA
-21 VSIASTTYAVED
+21 VSSVAYNAQADEPIISVGDYINWST
-33 VTNDSYGEAETWF
+33 GEVSGETP
-46 LGNEYGSTGY
+46 GGMGITEESTGY
-56 QDLTFSGTKSVLGT
+56 VDLAFSGSDRAGFAVGHAIHYGYDEEGYHCDSLFTDT
-70 VDHWC
+70 
-75 HDYNTIF
+75 YIF
-82 FSADDCP
+82 
-89 GDNTEIVLSPD
+89 ISPESD
-100 WSTGKFIAHSVTSS
+100 GVFRGHSITAR
-114 QGKDSHA
+114 QGKDVNST
-121 DLRLADLHHPD
+121 LVPS
-132 LHDHDS
+132 DHDGARLDVFGYS
-138 TDEYGFSTSWSNGNI
+138 DAWSNGNI
-153 YVNSEAVL
+153 TVNSEAVL
-161 EVTTNVSAHG
+161 EMSSFISAHG
-171 TLSITD
+171 TLSIAGG
-177 SSQVTVGNKVS
+177 SRVTAGSYVS
-188 AGEIRVTSGQ
+188 AGEILVTAGE
-198 LTAKD
+198 LNAKN
-203 IVVAKHNLWDIS
+203 INVTQNNLWDVT

-229 LVSGSAANVTATG
+229 NITGSDAKVTATG
-242 TVSATGGVNVS
+242 IVSAAGGVDVS
-253 NKAHLNANTITSN
+253 NSAHLNASKITSKM
-266 VTGGGGYVRA
+266 TGSNGYVRA
-276 LPNQNLAITGVIASD
+276 LPNQNLTITGAIASEK
-291 GTQYIVDNGC
+291 TQYIVDNGC
-301 TISLGAI
+301 TISLGTI
-308 GYYDEDAQ
+308 GELVNEGTEAEPQ
-316 VMHGNG
+316 MVMHGNG
-322 NSFGYGEDSNNIK
+322 NYFGYGEDSNNIK
-335 ADSIYVN
+335 ADAIYVL

-348 YNKLGAVGNNED
+348 NNSLAALGSAVYDHTED
-360 ATSCAIVVNG
+360 IDSAAIRVDG
-370 SITGNGNALQI
+370 SITGNGNELFV
-381 RGQYP
+381 RGQDAAS
-386 CGIEV
+386 IWV
-391 TKDISGDNNL
+391 AKDISGNHNEL
-401 LLCSADGNVFIDG
+401 TINDGDIHVG
-414 VLGRAK
+414 GTLGRSKDSEKGIAK
-420 DEDNGAYGNMIAAG
+420 GNSLAAG
-434 GAIQIGELS
+434 DDITIHQLS
-443 DNEKLTIE
+443 DNENLSIDAWNGEVTVE
-451 SYNYGVIV
+451 N
-459 NKASEATLLDSSIY
+459 ASEATLLNSHITAAD
-473 ASGDVVIAAGET
+473 DVVIARDET
-485 GSTKELKLVNTDVT
+485 GSTKELKLVASDVT
-499 SGNGDITANQILV
+499 SEDGDITANQVLV
-512 VDSGTIS
+512 VENGTLS
-519 AVNGDVTAEGLDGT
+519 AENGKITVVGLDGKA
-533 ASSVYT
+533 ASVHAED
-539 QNLEAGFIRMD
+539 LEGKYIKLD
-550 ADGSAEVEVVVTG
+550 ANGSTEADVVVTG

-574 KGYNGDQPR
+574 MGYNGEKPR

-592 QMTLEIIDSNVSVG
+592 QTTLEIIDSNVSVG

-626 GDQETAKNI
+626 GDQE
-635 NLASSTVDIAGDE
+635 
-648 KAGRRLEVHGTTL
+648 
-661 NVGGDQEAGTT
+661 AGTT

-682 VGHEDEET
+682 VGHVDEET

-697 QKAQGNIT
+697 QKVKKDIT
-705 IEESEVTVLADQT
+705 ISDSDVTILADQT
-718 STGGSITI
+718 STEGSITI
-726 RDTNAEQNPTTVIV
+726 SDTNSEQDPTLVTV

-745 ANKNISVTGSTL
+745 AKENISVTGSTL

-785 IINSLVDVLDSME
+785 IINSLVEVLDSME
-798 STDGNIQIKDG
+798 STDGNIQI
-809 TVTVGATDP
+809 
-818 SGVVV
+818 
-823 HAGDM
+823 
-828 TAKKDISMDHSMVN
+828 
-842 VLGGQKSSEG
+842 Q
-852 SISVTNGSVVN
+852 
-863 VDGDQTAGTTINV
+863 
-876 ENSTLRVGVLVE
+876 
-888 DEDTETYSVE
+888 
-898 GGKQV
+898 
-903 AGGDISIINSLVD
+903 
-916 VLDSMESTDGNIQ
+916 
-929 IKDGTVTVGAT
+929 DGTVTVGAT

-976 SISVTKGSEVYVNED
+976 SISVTNGSEVYVNED

-1008 GSQVAET
+1008 GSQVTET

-1035 GDISID
+1035 GDITID

-1061 SNGSKVKVD
+1061 SNGSEVHVD

-1175 GSTLTVGAIQ
+1175 DSTLTVGAIQ

-1206 AGGNIVLVNDN
+1206 ADKGDIAITNSTAN
-1217 KVDVLGDQDAGASI
+1217 VLGNQEAVMGSISVAGS
-1231 IVKKTTLTV
+1231 TLTV
-1240 GAKAD
+1240 GAKT
-1245 EGKVV
+1245 E
-1250 HAGDQTA
+1250 
-1257 DGNIVI
+1257 DGEIVQ
-1263 VKDSDVAILGNEM
+1263 KGN
-1276 AGGDIVVKDSTLK
+1276 
-1289 VGELEHIS
+1289 
-1297 IMPWPAFDWLHGGDQ
+1297 Q
-1312 TANGN
+1312 TAN
-1317 IFISNADVD
+1317 
-1326 VLRNQQA
+1326 L
-1333 VTGAISI
+1333 
-1340 QKGSDVTI
+1340 
-1348 GSEDSAGH
+1348 
-1356 VLGGDQTA
+1356 
-1364 QTDINIANSTVHVLG
+1364 DI
-1379 DEEAVTGEIVIAKTD
+1379 
-1394 LEGADTIVNVDGD
+1394 TIVDS
-1407 QTAQTNIIVR
+1407 T
-1417 DADVTVLGDQTA
+1417 VTVLGNQKA
-1429 TEGYIDISSTS
+1429 TEGSIAISATP
-1440 GTGITSTV
+1440 GTGVTSEV
-1448 NVGGDQEAGD
+1448 FVGGNQEAGNA
-1458 YINVTNSQL
+1458 ISVTGSQL
-1467 TVGTV
+1467 TVGTA
-1472 ETITDE
+1472 ETVTDE
-1478 TTGEQHVVLTGGNQT
+1478 QTGEQHVVLTDGNQT
-1493 ADTGDITISNSTVEV
+1493 AGTGDITISNSTVKV
-1508 LGDQTATE
+1508 LGDQTATK

-1531 ADENG
+1531 VDVDG
-1536 DVLAGDQ
+1536 TVLAGDQ
-1543 LAKLG
+1543 LAKED
-1548 IEVDSSNLMMLGD
+1548 IRIDSSTLMVMD
-1561 QTSQEGSISVQA
+1561 NQTSQEGSISVQA
-1573 LEDYSFVIVGGS
+1573 LDDFSLVMVGGS
-1585 QSAKQNISILGS
+1585 QTAKKHIGIFGS
-1597 KEFETTTT
+1597 KEHEKPTT
-1605 VLVGEDQIAEEGN
+1605 VLVGEDQIAGEGN

-1623 AQVAVNGKVVALGD
+1623 AQVAVKGKVVALGD

-1645 AVAGSS
+1645 TLAGAT

-1658 EAKELNIGTIDNP
+1658 QAKELNIGTIDNP
-1671 STVTINVESLDTD
+1671 STVTINVGSLDAD
-1684 GETPLPTVLD
+1684 GKPLDTVLD
-1694 VDKLTLAANNTLN
+1694 VDKLAVAEGNTLHT
-1707 IGNVDMDAA
+1707 GNVKMDKT
-1716 DVTIKGEVVAGVK
+1716 DVTIKGAVEVGVK

-1736 IAANWNTTGTHLV
+1736 IAANWDTEGSHLISGEGASLKANGNIRIASAAEGDTTAINNGATVAATGNVTIQGLADALAEVDAATVRAAGDIILDNAELKNNTETDITTKGSDIVLKNRV
-1749 TGPQASMKV
+1749 
-1758 NGDVSMDS
+1758 
-1766 TGADQ
+1766 
-1771 TLEISD
+1771 EISD
-1777 GAAIRANGD
+1777 TILNVLPPEEGD
-1786 ITLAGSDPEM
+1786 EGVINVTEDAD
-1796 ALVQEATLV
+1796 VQLY
-1805 AKDDLN
+1805 
-1811 LSNITLENNGENIR
+1811 R
-1825 SKEGNIVLSDHEVI
+1825 
-1839 SNTTLTIDEPTDPET
+1839 
-1854 TPGAIMVD
+1854 
-1862 KDAIV
+1862 
-1867 DLQEGTESV
+1867 GTVNV
-1876 FNGALAD
+1876 FNGKLA
-1883 GKNGTGVVN
+1883 GTGTVTAN
-1892 VNVEDLTLYKDAS
+1892 EENLDLSHDST
-1905 AFNGD
+1905 AFNGT
-1910 INMNVGGVQTLYIAN
+1910 INMVHDNEQTLYISDK
-1925 ATGVGADA
+1925 GVGDDA
-1933 TITLYDGADL
+1933 TINLQEGSSLGTLVGGQDAH
-1943 ETINTTGEEELPQL
+1943 L
-1957 GNVVTTA
+1957 GNVYSSDGSHIQMNAVDKGNRTTATSLNLTSGTTYELFASTDDTTGALLADTITVSDGINANGARVRAHSDAQLETLA
-1964 DGSEI
+1964 DGSRFTI
-1969 TLNQGV
+1969 
-1975 AGDTAKATSL
+1975 AG
-1985 SLTDGTTLNVE
+1985 GTVE
-1996 ADQGETGFT
+1996 SA
-2005 TDSIIGVQEID
+2005 
-2016 AQRARVA
+2016 
-2023 VHSTVDMET
+2023 
-2032 TPDGTRHTVVG
+2032 
-2043 LAKGGIIASE
+2043 
-2053 FNEDVLYDMNG
+2053 FNEDVLYDMSG
-2064 TQRDL
+2064 PQRQR

-2092 GIDHNNANVNAVR
+2092 GIDYSNANVNAVR
-2105 EIIMPLDAAADHRPG
+2105 EIILPLDAAADHRPG
-2120 VLAQST
+2120 RLAQSD

-2171 LSALRDHMNAPVCT
+2171 LSTLRDHMNAPVCT

-2275 SMGLSAY
+2275 SMGLASY

-2288 GTRIAAKGHT
+2288 GTRIAAKGHG
-2298 YDELSTGDA
+2298 YDSLSTGDA

-2407 HFVDSPQ
+2407 HFVDSPA